1 MFLVSSPARTLQPIW
16 DCRFQPRAARLQ
28 RSAQLPASGL
38 HGVQHAK
45 PVLRCGCRDLQ
56 NTKELCIQLVSR
68 QLLSS
73 SSSGLSKSLSSSL
86 ESRLVYRWR
95 VFRHWPNKLVPP
107 GKGSTHI
114 YIYIPLAGLIDEKA
128 HMLHSCKLQAVQ
140 SFSIPRAPTSSS
152 EGG

>member
-1 MFLVSSPARTLQPIW
+1 MVARNAMFLVSSPARTLQPIW

-114 YIYIPLAGLIDEKA
+114 YIYTFGWFD
-128 HMLHSCKLQAVQ
+128 
-140 SFSIPRAPTSSS
+140 R
-152 EGG
+152 